1 MIQNGYSPSPSGTQ
15 TQLLLNL
22 KTLVDVLIHME
33 NSITKTV
40 TEKSR
45 VRTHG
50 LGASEHPRRLSK
62 ASLESWLQS
71 LDSLEFQWN
80 VPNQVVRL
88 YPSPF
93 WYWPKHS

>member
-1 MIQNGYSPSPSGTQ
+1 MIQNRYSPSLSGTQ

-45 VRTHG
+45 VRTQAG
-50 LGASEHPRRLSK
+50 SE
-62 ASLESWLQS
+62 
-71 LDSLEFQWN
+71 
-80 VPNQVVRL
+80 
-88 YPSPF
+88 
-93 WYWPKHS
+93 